1 MPQPPVVVARR
12 SQSKRTAF
20 IKRRLS
26 VFCEK
31 NLRSMI
37 ERVSI
42 SKKPRSWL
50 FCFGDSNQGD
60 SNQAG
65 QVAPKIRAARA
76 PVTLGLPAATPC

>member
-20 IKRRLS
+20 IKRRLF

-50 FCFGDSNQGD
+50 FCFGDSNQ
-60 SNQAG
+60 AG

-76 PVTLGLPAATPC
+76 PVTLGLPAVTLC